1 LGVDLGSDAFK
12 DAAETLY
19 PEGIGSAQQEFIS
32 SQNKDFA
39 PPPETLGLSTDVLMD
54 DVVGGSTL
62 LPSFPN
68 FEEDAEKRAL
78 EESFADQRANRS
90 ILKEIPGAIAG
101 LPGLVW
107 DSAKQTFVKDV
118 KPFIEETVIPDTK
131 FTAKAITEGI
141 FGDGVDM
148 DALTAEA
155 DEERAGYEAAA
166 KALQEVEKDPDAP
179 KVPKVDPDPAG
190 FGSTDSRIAKML
202 ADRQK
207 EAESDKWMALAYA
220 GMELMKPTA
229 TIGEGLGKAGQA
241 GLGYLTKSKKGLRDF
256 ETDMLKLQTQLD
268 MANIRAAS
276 SGKSGDLTLN
286 QYLSRGED
294 LITAGQKMI
303 DAAGDNADA
312 VEQGKDLIA
321 RGMALINIG
330 TGGKGASAGG
340 AKSVNIS

>member
-1 LGVDLGSDAFK
+1 
-12 DAAETLY
+12 
-19 PEGIGSAQQEFIS
+19 
-32 SQNKDFA
+32 
-39 PPPETLGLSTDVLMD
+39 
-54 DVVGGSTL
+54 
-62 LPSFPN
+62 
-68 FEEDAEKRAL
+68 
-78 EESFADQRANRS
+78 
-90 ILKEIPGAIAG
+90 
-101 LPGLVW
+101 
-107 DSAKQTFVKDV
+107 
-118 KPFIEETVIPDTK
+118 
-131 FTAKAITEGI
+131 
-141 FGDGVDM
+141 
-148 DALTAEA
+148 
-155 DEERAGYEAAA
+155 
-166 KALQEVEKDPDAP
+166 
-179 KVPKVDPDPAG
+179 
-190 FGSTDSRIAKML
+190 ML